1 MDKKVNKFSM
11 NNIKRTVVTHKIKE
25 VKGMKQNV
33 KQMVETLLEKAKDSR
48 ALPDYGDFSP
58 LYTEF
63 KNPNSNLC
71 ATDFMLKIVKPHNS
85 IEGHET
91 KRNLELVA
99 YKLPSPYIA
108 ERLLASGTTEEI
120 LEALK
125 DPALLEKITTAT
137 ESLSKSLEDV

>member
-71 ATDFMLKIVKPHNS
+71 ATDFMLKIVKPHSS

-108 ERLLASGTTEEI
+108 ERLLATGTTEEI
-120 LEALK
+120 LETLK
-125 DPALLEKITTAT
+125 SPELLEKITSAT
-137 ESLSKSLEDV
+137 ESLSKSLEDI

>member
-1 MDKKVNKFSM
+1 MDKKVNKFSI
-11 NNIKRTVVTHKIKE
+11 NNIKRTVVSQNIKE

-48 ALPDYGDFSP
+48 ALPDYGEFSP

-63 KNPNSNLC
+63 KNPNPNLC

-120 LEALK
+120 IEALK
-125 DPALLEKITTAT
+125 DPALLEKITSAT
-137 ESLSKSLEDV
+137 ESLSKSLDDV

>member
-1 MDKKVNKFSM
+1 MDKKVSKFSV
-11 NNIKRTVVTHKIKE
+11 NNIKRTVVRQKASE

-63 KNPNSNLC
+63 KNPDSNLC

-125 DPALLEKITTAT
+125 DPTLLEKITSAT
-137 ESLSKSLEDV
+137 ESLSKSLEEV

>member
-1 MDKKVNKFSM
+1 MEKVNKNTFSG
-11 NNIKRTVVTHKIKE
+11 IKKPIAKVKASE
-25 VKGMKQNV
+25 VKGMKQNIS
-33 KQMVETLLEKAKDSR
+33 QMINELLEKAKDSR
-48 ALPDYGDFSP
+48 ALPQYGEFSP

-63 KNPNSNLC
+63 KNPDKNLC

-91 KRNLELVA
+91 LRNLELVA

-108 ERLLASGTTEEI
+108 ERLLASGTSEEI

-125 DPALLEKITTAT
+125 DPALLSKIQSAT
-137 ESLSKSLEDV
+137 ESLSKSLEDI

>member
-1 MDKKVNKFSM
+1 MDKKVNKFSI
-11 NNIKRTVVTHKIKE
+11 NNIKRTVIPKKTNE

-125 DPALLEKITTAT
+125 DPTLLEKITTAT

>member
-1 MDKKVNKFSM
+1 MEKVNKNSF
-11 NNIKRTVVTHKIKE
+11 NGIRRTTARPKTNE
-25 VKGMKQNV
+25 VKGMKQNIS
-33 KQMVETLLEKAKDSR
+33 KMVDSLLEKAKDSR
-48 ALPDYGDFSP
+48 ALPNYGDFSP

-63 KNPNSNLC
+63 KNPNPNLC
-71 ATDFMLKIVKPHNS
+71 ATDFMLKIVKPDKS
-85 IEGHET
+85 IQGHET

-125 DPALLEKITTAT
+125 DPNLLSKIESAT
-137 ESLSKSLEDV
+137 ESLSKSLDEV